1 MSGLTRK
8 DPEHRAARRAWL
20 RERVKSAWKPVLA
33 TSLLASGMAVFQWL
47 LSSERAL
54 STLAVM
60 LAMTL
65 VILPA
70 VALPALI
77 FADTS
82 KRPRR

>member
-1 MSGLTRK
+1 MRGSTSK
-8 DPEHRAARRAWL
+8 DSEHRAATKAWL
-20 RERVKSAWKPVLA
+20 GERAKSAWKPVLA
-33 TSLLASGMAVFQWL
+33 VSLLGSGFAVFQWL
-47 LSSERAL
+47 SSSERAL

-65 VILPA
+65 VVLPA
-70 VALPALI
+70 IAFPAVI